1 MRTMEKI
8 KKAGT
13 VIVSLTLL
21 VLVWEAVVLTGRYE
35 PSLLPS
41 PFKVLKGIGEMIQDG
56 TLATHFQVSMFRFLT
71 GYLAA
76 SVSGIVLGLIL
87 GSYGKVWAFIDPVV
101 QVLRPVSPIAWFPF
115 IVLWFGIGDLPAV
128 VIIFIAAFYPVLLS
142 TISGVR
148 KIDPI
153 YLKVAQNFGI
163 KQPYLL
169 PKIVFPAA
177 FPMITN
183 GLYMALGSAWVFL
196 VAGEM
201 VGAQSGLGYLIIDAR
216 NSIRSDLVLAGIIC
230 IGVTGLL
237 LDKTIRI
244 LENRVEKQWGM
255 SSKRVS

>member
-1 MRTMEKI
+1 MRTMERIRKV
-8 KKAGT
+8 GT

-21 VLVWEAVVLTGRYE
+21 IFIWEMVVLTGRYE

-41 PFKVLKGIGEMIQDG
+41 PFKVLEGIGELTKDG
-56 TLATHFQVSMFRFLT
+56 TLATHFQVSLLRFLI
-71 GYLAA
+71 GYLTA
-76 SVSGIVLGLIL
+76 SVAGIVLGLIL
-87 GSYGKVWAFIDPVV
+87 GSYGKVWAFIDPIV

-142 TISGVR
+142 TISGV
-148 KIDPI
+148 KKVDPI

-169 PKIVFPAA
+169 SKIIFPAA

-230 IGVTGLL
+230 IGVTGLV
-237 LDKTIRI
+237 LDKIIRL
-244 LENRVEKQWGM
+244 LENWVEKQWGISSERM
-255 SSKRVS
+255 S